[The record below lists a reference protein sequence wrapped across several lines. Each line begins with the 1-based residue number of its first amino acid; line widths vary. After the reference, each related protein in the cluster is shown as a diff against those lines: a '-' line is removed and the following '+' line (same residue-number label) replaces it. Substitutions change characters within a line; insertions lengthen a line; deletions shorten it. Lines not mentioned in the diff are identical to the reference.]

1 MSSLLSAAE
10 ATVLTI
16 AEVLEPDFEQADEME
31 TFSRL
36 LKHIP
41 IALWQ
46 VDSTSPAEV
55 FEKLKAD
62 GVEDIE
68 AYLLQNPHLIEFACD
83 TVMVRRANTAALSL
97 IGQTDE
103 AFYPKSVR
111 HIFEATPQA
120 AVRVMVAH
128 FTGRRT
134 HIEELRINATDGR
147 VVDVLF
153 LVTFPR
159 PPERLDVTFIMM
171 LEITDRLATEAQLR
185 QLQADLAHASRVSTL
200 GELATSIAH
209 EVRQPLG
216 AIVLNGNTSL
226 RWLDK
231 AEPNLPKARQLIE
244 RMVENATQATEII
257 DRIQGMASKR
267 IPTRGRL
274 SLNEIVDVAL
284 RFVHHESIE
293 RRVAIRANLQPD
305 IGEVLGDRIQLQQ
318 VIVNLLVNAMHAI
331 DHRQSPGH
339 REVSISTRMD
349 EQGYVC
355 LVVEDTGPGIAEQH
369 LDNLFDGFFSTKP
382 DGMGMGLTICNSIMR
397 SHDGEIRAANRD
409 GGGAAFTCR
418 LPSLGQ
424 NTTVSFPVRPD

>member
-1 MSSLLSAAE
+1 MAE
-10 ATVLTI
+10 ATVFSL
-16 AEVLEPDFEQADEME
+16 AARQEPPVIQADEGE

-36 LKHIP
+36 LMHMP

-46 VDSTSPAEV
+46 VDSTSPADA
-55 FEKLKAD
+55 FEKLKAQ
-62 GVEDIE
+62 GVQDIE
-68 AYLLQNPHLIEFACD
+68 AHLLQNPELVEYACD
-83 TVMVRRANTAALSL
+83 TVMVTRANNAALAL

-103 AFYPKSVR
+103 GFYPKSVR

-120 AVRVMVAH
+120 AVRVIVAH
-128 FTGRRT
+128 FHGRRT
-134 HIEELRINATDGR
+134 HVEELRIHCSDGR
-147 VVDVLF
+147 TVDVLF

-171 LEITDRLATEAQLR
+171 LEITDRLATEAHLR

-231 AEPNLPKARQLIE
+231 AEPNLPKARQLVTRMIE
-244 RMVENATQATEII
+244 AATQATEII

-267 IPTRGRL
+267 VPVRSRL
-274 SLNEIVDVAL
+274 KLNEIVDVAL

-293 RRVAIRANLQPD
+293 RRVAIRANLDPD
-305 IGEVLGDRIQLQQ
+305 IPEIEGDRIQLQQ

-331 DHRQSPGH
+331 DHRDGPGP
-339 REVSISTRMD
+339 RQVFVSTERHGNSRVT
-349 EQGYVC
+349 
-355 LVVEDTGPGIAEQH
+355 LVVADTGPGIADEN
-369 LDNLFDGFFSTKP
+369 LENLFDGFFSTKP
-382 DGMGMGLTICNSIMR
+382 EGMGMGLTICSSIMR
-397 SHDGEIRAANRD
+397 SHDGEIRAENRVD
-409 GGGAAFTCR
+409 GGAKFTCS
-418 LPSLGQ
+418 LPVADYSEPPEED
-424 NTTVSFPVRPD
+424 VP

>member
-1 MSSLLSAAE
+1 MSNQLSEAK
-10 ATVLTI
+10 ATVLSLDESFD
-16 AEVLEPDFEQADEME
+16 AEEVSGQEAK

-36 LKHIP
+36 LKHMP

-46 VDSTSPAEV
+46 VDSTSPADA

-62 GVEDIE
+62 GVVDIE
-68 AYLLQNPHLIEFACD
+68 AYLLQNPELIEFACD
-83 TVMVRRANTAALSL
+83 TVMVTRANDAALAL
-97 IGQTDE
+97 IGETDD
-103 AFYPKSVR
+103 AFYPRSVR

-128 FTGRRT
+128 FHGRRT
-134 HIEELRINATDGR
+134 HVEELRINTADGR

-171 LEITDRLATEAQLR
+171 LEITDRLATEAHLR

-216 AIVLNGNTSL
+216 AIMLNGTTSL
-226 RWLDK
+226 RWLERP
-231 AEPNLPKARQLIE
+231 EPNLPKARQLIE
-244 RMVENATQATEII
+244 RMVEAATQATEII

-267 IPTRGRL
+267 VPIRTRIK
-274 SLNEIVDVAL
+274 LNEIVDVAL

-293 RRVAIRANLQPD
+293 RRVAIRADLDPD
-305 IGEVLGDRIQLQQ
+305 IHDIDGDRIQLQQ

-331 DHRQSPGH
+331 DYRTSVGPRQ
-339 REVSISTRMD
+339 VAVSTRMD
-349 EQGYVC
+349 AADRVT
-355 LVVEDTGPGIAEQH
+355 LVVADTGPGIAEEH
-369 LDNLFDGFFSTKP
+369 LDSLFDGFFSTKP
-382 DGMGMGLTICNSIMR
+382 EGMGMGLTICSSIMR
-397 SHDGEIRAANRD
+397 SHNGNISAANRE
-409 GGGAAFTCR
+409 GGGAIFTC
-418 LPSLGQ
+418 
-424 NTTVSFPVRPD
+424 NMPVAGG

>member
-1 MSSLLSAAE
+1 MRNLLSEAK
-10 ATVLTI
+10 ATVLSL
-16 AEVLEPDFEQADEME
+16 AESFDAEDVSGQEAK
-31 TFSRL
+31 TFHRL
-36 LKHIP
+36 LKHMP

-46 VDSTSPAEV
+46 VDSTSPADA

-68 AYLLQNPHLIEFACD
+68 AYLLQNPELIEFACD
-83 TVMVRRANTAALSL
+83 TVMVTRANDAALAL
-97 IGQTDE
+97 IGETDE

-128 FTGRRT
+128 FHGRRT
-134 HIEELRINATDGR
+134 HVEELRINTTDGR

-171 LEITDRLATEAQLR
+171 LEITDRLATEAHLR

-226 RWLDK
+226 RWLERS
-231 AEPNLPKARQLIE
+231 EPNLPKARQLIE
-244 RMVENATQATEII
+244 RMVEAATQATEII

-267 IPTRGRL
+267 VPVRARL
-274 SLNEIVDVAL
+274 KLNEIVDVAL

-293 RRVAIRANLQPD
+293 RGVAIRADLDPD
-305 IGEVLGDRIQLQQ
+305 IHDIDGDRIQLQQ

-331 DHRQSPGH
+331 DYRTSVGP
-339 REVSISTRMD
+339 RRVAVSTRMD
-349 EQGYVC
+349 APDRVT
-355 LVVEDTGPGIAEQH
+355 LVVADTGPGIAEEH
-369 LDNLFDGFFSTKP
+369 LDSLFDGFFSTKP
-382 DGMGMGLTICNSIMR
+382 EGMGMGLTICSSIMR
-397 SHDGEIRAANRD
+397 SHNGDISAANRE
-409 GGGAAFTCR
+409 GGGAMFTCS
-418 LPSLGQ
+418 LPISGG
-424 NTTVSFPVRPD
+424 

>member
-1 MSSLLSAAE
+1 MRNLLSEAK
-10 ATVLTI
+10 ATVLSL
-16 AEVLEPDFEQADEME
+16 AESFDAEDVSGPEAK

-36 LKHIP
+36 LKHMP

-46 VDSTSPAEV
+46 VDSTSPADA

-62 GVEDIE
+62 GVADIE
-68 AYLLQNPHLIEFACD
+68 AHLLQNPELIEFACD
-83 TVMVRRANTAALSL
+83 TVMVTRANDAALAL
-97 IGQTDE
+97 IGETDE
-103 AFYPKSVR
+103 ALYPKSVR

-128 FTGRRT
+128 FHGRRT
-134 HIEELRINATDGR
+134 HVEELRINTTDGR

-171 LEITDRLATEAQLR
+171 LEITDRLATEAHLR

-226 RWLDK
+226 RWLERS
-231 AEPNLPKARQLIE
+231 EPNLPKARQLIE
-244 RMVENATQATEII
+244 RMVEAATQATEII

-267 IPTRGRL
+267 VPVRARL
-274 SLNEIVDVAL
+274 KLNEIVDVAL

-293 RRVAIRANLQPD
+293 RRVAIRADLDPD
-305 IGEVLGDRIQLQQ
+305 IHDIDGDRIQLQQ

-331 DHRQSPGH
+331 DYRTSVGPRQ
-339 REVSISTRMD
+339 VAVSTRMD
-349 EQGYVC
+349 APDRVT
-355 LVVEDTGPGIAEQH
+355 LVVADTGPGIAEEH
-369 LDNLFDGFFSTKP
+369 LDSLFDGFFSTKP
-382 DGMGMGLTICNSIMR
+382 EGMGMGLTICSSIMR
-397 SHDGEIRAANRD
+397 SHNGNISAANRE
-409 GGGAAFTCR
+409 GGGAMFTCS
-418 LPSLGQ
+418 LPISGG
-424 NTTVSFPVRPD
+424 